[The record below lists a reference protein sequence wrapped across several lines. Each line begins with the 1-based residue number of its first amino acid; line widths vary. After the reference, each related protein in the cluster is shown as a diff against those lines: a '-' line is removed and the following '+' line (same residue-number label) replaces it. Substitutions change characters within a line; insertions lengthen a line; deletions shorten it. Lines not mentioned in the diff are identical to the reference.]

1 MAQVGKKV
9 ASKASKLLKTSTS
22 KKVKS
27 VAAAALR
34 CRRKGK

>member
-9 ASKASKLLKTSTS
+9 ASRASKLLLTS
-22 KKVKS
+22 KSKKIKS

>member
-1 MAQVGKKV
+1 MARTSKKI

-22 KKVKS
+22 KKIKS

-34 CRRKGK
+34 CRRKK